1 MFNEFLDVMARGG
14 PIMWVI
20 FSVTWLSIVLLVERC
35 LSIVLWKKE
44 VGQWDTVSIDS
55 THPLHDLAN
64 ELRAMNSPSSFEL
77 DEKIAQH
84 LSNAIPKLEGSLP
97 TIAILASL
105 LPMLGLLGTVTG
117 MIDVFHVIA
126 AQGTG
131 DPKAMADGISQA
143 LLTTASGLITA
154 IPIIFIHHLQLRNI
168 KNTLLSTSMDIKNRF
183 EFQRDVYHECP

>member
-1 MFNEFLDVMARGG
+1 MLNEFLDVMARGG
-14 PIMWVI
+14 PVMWVI
-20 FSVTWLSIVLLVERC
+20 FSVTWLSVVLLVERF
-35 LSIVLWKKE
+35 LSITLWKKKAR
-44 VGQWDTVSIDS
+44 QWDAVSTDS
-55 THPLHDLAN
+55 AHPLHDLAN
-64 ELRAMNSPSSFEL
+64 ELRAIHSPSSFEL

-168 KNTLLSTSMDIKNRF
+168 KNTLLSISMELKNRF

>member
-1 MFNEFLDVMARGG
+1 MLNEFLDVMARGG

-20 FSVTWLSIVLLVERC
+20 FSVTWLSVVLLVERF
-35 LSIVLWKKE
+35 LSITLWKKKAR
-44 VGQWDTVSIDS
+44 QWDAMS
-55 THPLHDLAN
+55 TDPAHPLHDLAN
-64 ELRAMNSPSSFEL
+64 ELRAMSSPSSFEL
-77 DEKIAQH
+77 DEKIAQR

-168 KNTLLSTSMDIKNRF
+168 KNTLLSISMDIKNRF